1 MEGLTAEQKAFRVRK
16 LKTRFNALDINGDGF
31 VSAEDYEELAKK
43 FIEYGRLSG
52 EQVTRLQK
60 GVQVQ

>member
-31 VSAEDYEELAKK
+31 VSAEDYDRGISQEVYR
-43 FIEYGRLSG
+43 IR
-52 EQVTRLQK
+52 
-60 GVQVQ
+60 